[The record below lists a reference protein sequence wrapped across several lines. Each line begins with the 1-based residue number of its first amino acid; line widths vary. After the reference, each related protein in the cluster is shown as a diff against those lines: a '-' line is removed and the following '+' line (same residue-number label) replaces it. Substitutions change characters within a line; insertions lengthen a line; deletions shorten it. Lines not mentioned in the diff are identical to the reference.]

1 MLYCDLSINGSVIW
15 TGQVCINLTPI
26 CDYPSLGF
34 QGTLRFQDT
43 ITNVDPMTP
52 GLGTQFVLWYLDP
65 TGAASTVP
73 LLDGYSQQFS
83 VVLYNQNCTISLYQK
98 P

>member
-1 MLYCDLSINGSVIW
+1 MLYCDLSINGTVIW
-15 TGQVCINLTPI
+15 VGQVCINLSPI
-26 CDYPSLGF
+26 ADYPSLGF

-43 ITNVDPMTP
+43 LTNVDPMNP

-65 TGAASTVP
+65 LGNASTIP
-73 LLDGYSQQFS
+73 LLDTYSQQFS
-83 VVLYNQNCTISLYQK
+83 VVLYNQNCSINLYQK